1 MIDGTALTQ
10 VARPLRDDVPEA
22 GAVEAVVEHH
32 GAARDERGEEADDLA
47 VDVGQRQGVEPAV
60 RRTQLVRLGHGPGD
74 VEQLG
79 LAEADGLARSG
90 RSGAEQHAATLGSG
104 LARARPVH
112 RHPVRGPRDRVDMED
127 RQGADGRVVERRHRE
142 RAAAG
147 GHHRENRLRG
157 RVRVERHDGGPR
169 ADQADEQGAEG
180 HRVGR
185 QQAHPLA
192 GDTVGPPPRHA
203 RRQLRPVD
211 DPVAP
216 GRLQPRHRRGGRGLR
231 RHHPCEDPLSL
242 F

>member
-10 VARPLRDDVPEA
+10 VAPRCATTSQKPVRWERSSSTTVPPETSGASRPTTSPLTWVSGRKLTR
-22 GAVEAVVEHH
+22 VVGHQL
-32 GAARDERGEEADDLA
+32 ARRATA
-47 VDVGQRQGVEPAV
+47 RATWSNS
-60 RRTQLVRLGHGPGD
+60 R
-74 VEQLG
+74 

-90 RSGAEQHAATLGSG
+90 RSGAEQHATTLGSG

-127 RQGADGRVVERRHRE
+127 RQGADGRVVERRHCE

-147 GHHRENRLRG
+147 GHHREDRLRG